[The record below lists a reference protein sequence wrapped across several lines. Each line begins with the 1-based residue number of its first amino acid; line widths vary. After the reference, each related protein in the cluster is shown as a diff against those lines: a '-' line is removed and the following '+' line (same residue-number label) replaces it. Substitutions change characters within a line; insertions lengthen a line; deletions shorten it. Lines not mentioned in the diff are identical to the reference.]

1 MSITKEKVMKKLA
14 EVIDPELGISI
25 VDMGFI
31 YQIEIADKKVK
42 ILMTLTTTGCPLFS
56 MIENDIKTKI
66 RELGASEVEIE
77 LTFDPPWS
85 MDRMTKKGRKKLGF

>member
-1 MSITKEKVMKKLA
+1 MKKLA

>member
-1 MSITKEKVMKKLA
+1 MKKLA

-31 YQIEIADKKVK
+31 YQIEISDKKVK